1 MSIIRSIK
9 KVFIPSLHVT
19 LVLVLHHTA
28 LYIPY
33 LCGYK
38 ITPHVTWTA
47 VTIEEFFHN
56 IVPGPCPLIQ
66 ISAD

>member
-1 MSIIRSIK
+1 MSITRSVK
-9 KVFIPSLHVT
+9 KLFSVRLHVT
-19 LVLVLHHTA
+19 LVLVLHRTA
-28 LYIPY
+28 LYIPF
-33 LCGYK
+33 LCGCK

-56 IVPGPCPLIQ
+56 IVPGPCPLIE

>member
-1 MSIIRSIK
+1 MSITRSIK
-9 KVFIPSLHVT
+9 KVFILSLHVT

-28 LYIPY
+28 LYIPF
-33 LCGYK
+33 LCGCK

-47 VTIEEFFHN
+47 VTIKEFFHN
-56 IVPGPCPLIQ
+56 IVPGPCPLIE